1 MGSVS
6 RVSSHC
12 GRTGSLSNGPEP
24 PSPRTSGRIRL
35 FGSAFAQRKFPRGP
49 GRLEVVRAGAVQH
62 DGGTWLGP
70 GLGLGRGRRGSQGEG
85 RVRVRVRMVA
95 P

>member
-35 FGSAFAQRKFPRGP
+35 FGSAFAKRKFPRGP

-62 DGGTWLGP
+62 DGGTLVGEP
-70 GLGLGRGRRGSQGEG
+70 ERHRVPDACPRRGSN
-85 RVRVRVRMVA
+85 V
-95 P
+95 